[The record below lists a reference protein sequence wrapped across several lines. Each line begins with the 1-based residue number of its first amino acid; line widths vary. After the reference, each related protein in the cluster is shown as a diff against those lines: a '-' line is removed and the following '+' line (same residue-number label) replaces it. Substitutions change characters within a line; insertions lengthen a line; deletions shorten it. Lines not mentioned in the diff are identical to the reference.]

1 MRLGPLDIEPVSTVY
16 RAGSAFVRSVPRPV
30 ADLGGAAASSIA
42 AEVSAQRRLLT
53 ERNLQR
59 VHGPG
64 FTGAP
69 LRRAVHQTFRSYTR
83 YWVDSFRLP
92 KLSPAQ
98 IDAGFAVEGYDHIE
112 RSLAAGVGPI
122 LALPHL
128 GGWEWAA
135 FWLTQVLDVPVTAVV
150 EAVEPPELF
159 DFFADFRRE
168 LGMHIVPLG
177 PQAGAQVIA
186 AIKAAHVVCLLS
198 DRDIAGDGIEVDFFG
213 EKTTLPP
220 GPVTV
225 ALRTGAPLIPTAVYF
240 EGSGHH
246 AVVGPPLDLTRQGRF
261 RDDVTRLTQEL
272 GRRLEDLIRRAPEQ
286 WHLQSPNWPSDY
298 DALAAIGH
306 PHPRPGQ
313 PAASGPEPV

>member
-16 RAGSAFVRSVPRPV
+16 RAGSAFVRAVPKPV
-30 ADLGGAAASSIA
+30 AELGGAAASSLA
-42 AEVSAQRRLLT
+42 AEISAERRLLT

-59 VHGPG
+59 VHGG
-64 FTGAP
+64 ELSGLG

-98 IDAGFAVEGYDHIE
+98 IDAGFSVEGYDHIE
-112 RSLAAGVGPI
+112 RSLARGVGPI

-135 FWLTQVLDVPVTAVV
+135 FWLTQVLGERVTAVV
-150 EAVEPPELF
+150 EAVEPQELF
-159 DFFADFRRE
+159 DFFVTFRHE
-168 LGMHIVPLG
+168 LGMDVVPLG
-177 PQAGAQVIA
+177 PSAGSQVIS
-186 AIKAAHVVCLLS
+186 AIKSGHVVCLLS

-213 EKTTLPP
+213 ESTTLPP

-240 EGSGHH
+240 RGSGHH
-246 AVVGPPLDLTRQGRF
+246 AVVGPPLELTRQGRF
-261 RDDVTRLTQEL
+261 RDDVTRLTREL
-272 GRRLEDLIRRAPEQ
+272 GARLEELIRLAPEQ

-298 DALAAIGH
+298 DALAALGH

-313 PAASGPEPV
+313 AASASP

>member
-1 MRLGPLDIEPVSTVY
+1 VRLGPLELEPVSTVY
-16 RAGSAFVRSVPRPV
+16 RAGSAFVRSVPGPV
-30 ADLGGAAASSIA
+30 AEAGGVAASFIA
-42 AEVSAQRRLLT
+42 AEVSAERRLLT

-59 VHGPG
+59 VRGPG

-69 LRRAVHQTFRSYTR
+69 LRRAAHQTFRSYTR
-83 YWVDSFRLP
+83 YWVESFRLP

-135 FWLTQVLDVPVTAVV
+135 FWLTRVLDVPVTAVV

-159 DFFADFRRE
+159 DFFVDFRRQ
-168 LGMHIVPLG
+168 LGMHVVPLG
-177 PQAGAQVIA
+177 PKAGGQVMA
-186 AIKAAHVVCLLS
+186 AIKAGHVVCLLS

-213 EKTTLPP
+213 ETTTLPP

-225 ALRTGAPLIPTAVYF
+225 ALRSGAPLIPTAVYF

-246 AVVGPPLDLTRQGRF
+246 CVVGPPMDLTRQGRF
-261 RDDVTRLTQEL
+261 RDDVTRLTRDL
-272 GRRLEDLIRRAPEQ
+272 GVLLEDLIRRAPEQ

-298 DALAAIGH
+298 DALEAIGH

-313 PAASGPEPV
+313 TPS

>member
-16 RAGSAFVRSVPRPV
+16 RAGSAFVRAVPRPV
-30 ADLGGAAASSIA
+30 AEFGGDLASSIA
-42 AEVSAQRRLLT
+42 AEVSAERRLLT

-64 FTGAP
+64 FTGRP

-83 YWVDSFRLP
+83 YWVESFRLP

-112 RSLAAGVGPI
+112 RARASGIGPI

-135 FWLTQVLDVPVTAVV
+135 FWLTCVLDVPVTAVV

-159 DFFADFRRE
+159 DFFVDFRRD
-168 LGMHIVPLG
+168 LGMHVVPLG
-177 PQAGAQVIA
+177 PRAGSQVMA
-186 AIKAAHVVCLLS
+186 AIKAGHVVCLLS

-246 AVVGPPLDLTRQGRF
+246 CVIGPPMELDPPGP
-261 RDDVTRLTQEL
+261 VP
-272 GRRLEDLIRRAPEQ
+272 RRRR
-286 WHLQSPNWPSDY
+286 
-298 DALAAIGH
+298 
-306 PHPRPGQ
+306 
-313 PAASGPEPV
+313 PA

>member
-1 MRLGPLDIEPVSTVY
+1 VRLGPLDIEPVSTVY
-16 RAGSAFVRSVPRPV
+16 RAGSAFVRTVPYPV
-30 ADLGGAAASSIA
+30 AELGGAAASSLA
-42 AEVSAQRRLLT
+42 AELSAERRLLT

-59 VHGPG
+59 VHEGELSG
-64 FTGAP
+64 LA

-98 IDAGFAVEGYDHIE
+98 IDAGFSVEGYDHID
-112 RSLAAGVGPI
+112 RSLARGVGPI

-135 FWLTQVLDVPVTAVV
+135 FWLTQVIGVPVTAVV
-150 EAVEPPELF
+150 EAVQPQELF
-159 DFFADFRRE
+159 DFFAEFRRE

-177 PQAGAQVIA
+177 PQAGSQVIA
-186 AIKAAHVVCLLS
+186 AIKAGHVVCLLS

-213 EKTTLPP
+213 EPTTLPP

-240 EGSGHH
+240 RGSGHH

-261 RDDVTRLTQEL
+261 RDDVTRLTREL
-272 GRRLEDLIRRAPEQ
+272 GTRLEDLIRRAPEQ

-298 DALAAIGH
+298 DALDAIGH

-313 PAASGPEPV
+313 ESTASP